1 MKNQT
6 LGMMIASLRKDNGMT
21 QAELADK
28 MGVTDK
34 AVSKWE
40 RDLSCPDVSSLPR
53 LAEIYGISVDQL
65 MQIKSKTNR
74 RHERKSANEIMTLI
88 FKAAAL
94 AMGISVMVLS
104 ILKEIDLYTGFFLL
118 GLGLSCVGILLLS
131 RKHDED

>member
-6 LGMMIASLRKDNGMT
+6 LGTMIASLRKENGMT

-65 MQIKSKTNR
+65 MQPGSKTDC
-74 RHERKSANEIMTLI
+74 RHERKSTDEIMTLL
-88 FKAAAL
+88 FKAVAL
-94 AMGISVMVLS
+94 AMGVSVMVLS

-118 GLGLSCVGILLLS
+118 GLGLTCVGILLLS
-131 RKHDED
+131 RRHNED